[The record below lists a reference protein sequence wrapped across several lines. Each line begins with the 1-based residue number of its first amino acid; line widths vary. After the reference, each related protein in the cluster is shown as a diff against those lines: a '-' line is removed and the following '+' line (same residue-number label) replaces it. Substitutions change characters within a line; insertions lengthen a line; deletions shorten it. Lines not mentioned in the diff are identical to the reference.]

1 MEKNPPNRGNV
12 LVAWFIVA
20 VWSSRRRVGLCRI
33 FSAEVGTRCGLRFVS
48 ENFFAGGDGLTRQK
62 KGKKITPDFSGAIF
76 LLLYAVA
83 LAMSRLDWISLSM
96 SISLSLRVEKSVLNV
111 HAKKA
116 FNTSELLAFFGL
128 VVVEP
133 FAF

>member
-1 MEKNPPNRGNV
+1 LACRG
-12 LVAWFIVA
+12 IVA
-20 VWSSRRRVGLCRI
+20 VRTWCGRRVGLCRI
-33 FSAEVGTRCGLRFVS
+33 FSVGFGTRFALRFVS
-48 ENFFAGGDGLTRQK
+48 EIFFTGSPVGDGLTRQK

-83 LAMSRLDWISLSM
+83 LAMSRLACISLSM
-96 SISLSLRVEKSVLNV
+96 SISLSLRVEKSMLNV

-128 VVVEP
+128 VVVVP
-133 FAF
+133 FLAF